1 MGRPGVA
8 VADGLSNLLK
18 CRLSPTIRCL
28 SHASAHVRALSMS
41 VLRDILNSG
50 PLGSTK
56 IIQGEQRNGIQSP
69 NYQCTAANTVNW
81 QADVERCIDWEARS
95 RRATGVTLA
104 FLTAAANELG
114 CPLPC

>member
-1 MGRPGVA
+1 MLTQC
-8 VADGLSNLLK
+8 DLQ

-28 SHASAHVRALSMS
+28 SHPSAHVRALSMS

-50 PLGSTK
+50 PISSTK

-69 NYQCTAANTVNW
+69 SYRCAAASMTNW
-81 QADVERCIDWEARS
+81 QADVERCIEWEAHNRQ
-95 RRATGVTLA
+95 ATGMTLA